1 MENHTKLKLVNLKE
15 DELIDRKH
23 TLTSEKKKAK
33 KDPIPSTGNILIMED
48 EDYIREGI
56 GEVLIHLGY
65 HVELAKNG
73 EEAIA
78 LYKAAKSLGQS
89 FDLIIMDLTIHGG
102 MDGRE
107 AIKKLLEIDPN
118 VKALVSSGYL
128 DDPVL
133 SDYKKYGFCGIVT
146 KPFNIR
152 ELSET
157 IHEIIEKKDG
167 C

>member
-1 MENHTKLKLVNLKE
+1 
-15 DELIDRKH
+15 
-23 TLTSEKKKAK
+23 
-33 KDPIPSTGNILIMED
+33 
-48 EDYIREGI
+48 
-56 GEVLIHLGY
+56 
-65 HVELAKNG
+65 
-73 EEAIA
+73 
-78 LYKAAKSLGQS
+78 
-89 FDLIIMDLTIHGG
+89 MDLTIHGG